1 MLSPLKIWKIRVRA
15 KILKDL
21 TTAIAFMS
29 MKSMKMR
36 PVSAN
41 IQELIYLSL
50 CVFEMFPELNSFES
64 LLSDSDECYNKTNRH
79 CAQANVKNYIQICRD
94 SLPFRGFLAIL
105 EAYKF

>member
-1 MLSPLKIWKIRVRA
+1 
-15 KILKDL
+15 
-21 TTAIAFMS
+21 
-29 MKSMKMR
+29 MKSIKMR
-36 PVSAN
+36 PASVN

-64 LLSDSDECYNKTNRH
+64 LLSDSDECYNKTNCHR
-79 CAQANVKNYIQICRD
+79 AQANVKNYIQICRD